1 MRFAAPFL
9 FLAGLSASMAF
20 PFLDAGDAR
29 EGPSMVIVQPGYPG
43 STEDA
48 RGFVAELCAHVGRK
62 ADLAGLAGAYHNEEK
77 PALAAIE
84 KERPAFGV
92 VSVGFYLEH
101 RKELGLQALLQTKP
115 RDTFV
120 VVARAGDVKGLE
132 GLKGESVAGGPLHER
147 KFLERI
153 VFWGKAD
160 VSAWSLQPTLRAS
173 RALRDLVDRKKHRAV
188 ILVGRDHRA
197 LSPLYPGKTLEK
209 LHESEYYPPAFLV
222 AFRARGAGK
231 ADPGPAPSGDRPPG
245 DAARGDGKGGGDGR
259 GSPDPEKPG
268 TEELKTKNRGEPRSA
283 APENARPQALSEE
296 TLRKVQRAFAGLA
309 QDPAGKGILETMGAE
324 GFEEIPAEWLH
335 DLEGRYD
342 AADEK
347 K

>member
-1 MRFAAPFL
+1 MRSAAPFL

-20 PFLDAGDAR
+20 SFLDAADA
-29 EGPSMVIVQPGYPG
+29 PAMVIVQPGYPG

-48 RGFVAELCAHVGRK
+48 RGFMAELSAHVARK
-62 ADLAGLAGAYHNEEK
+62 AELAGLTGAYHNEEK
-77 PALAAIE
+77 AALLAIE
-84 KERPAFGV
+84 KDRPSFGV
-92 VSVGFYLEH
+92 VSVGFYLGH

-115 RDTFV
+115 TDSFV
-120 VVARAGDVKGLE
+120 VVVRAGDVKGLE
-132 GLKGESVAGGPLHER
+132 GLKGEPVAGGPLHER

-153 VFWGKAD
+153 IFRGKAD
-160 VSAWSLQPTLRAS
+160 ISTWNLQPTLRAS
-173 RALRDLVDRKKHRAV
+173 RALRDMLDRKKHRAV
-188 ILVGRDHRA
+188 VLMGRDHRA

-222 AFRARGAGK
+222 AFCARGAGK
-231 ADPGPAPSGDRPPG
+231 ADPGAAPSGDRPPG
-245 DAARGDGKGGGDGR
+245 DADRGDGKGGGDGQ
-259 GSPDPEKPG
+259 GSPDPAKPG
-268 TEELKTKNRGEPRSA
+268 TEESKTKNRGEPRPA
-283 APENARPQALSEE
+283 ATENARPQALSEE

-324 GFEEIPAEWLH
+324 GFEEIPAKWLR